1 MAPAARAPLPPLP
14 RLPAAIPRSGVSTE
28 ARLALRQL
36 LADDARAL
44 AACFDHGADATAL
57 AARRARL
64 VEQVIAH
71 AWTACL
77 GDPAAVAL
85 YAVGGFGRGL
95 LLPHS
100 DVDLLALAGG
110 GVTAHARGIEAL
122 IACLWDIGLKPG
134 HALRD
139 PAQCRA
145 LAAADVSVYT
155 SLLDARRIAGDAAL
169 DATLRTLRADP
180 ALWPPAAYL
189 TAKRA
194 EQAARHARRGD
205 TVQNLE
211 PDLKD
216 GPGGLRTLDLL
227 RWLGGRIAGAPNF
240 AAMIAAGLLDPAE
253 GAALETA
260 EALLRRYR
268 TALHLAAGRAEE
280 RLLFDHQRALAER
293 LGFREEHAGNL
304 AVEQFMQ
311 AYYRAAGNIE
321 RLGAQIV
328 ERLAERLHPLP
339 PPQPVD
345 AEFQRRGTRL
355 EPRDPALFQ
364 RDPAALVRLFAAAIE
379 RADIDGFSAAAMRA
393 VQRALAAHGAAL
405 ATHAGAL
412 AAFRALLARGATAVP
427 ALVEMNHQRVLGALL
442 PAFARVAG
450 RMQYDLF
457 HVYTVDEHTLR
468 VLRNLAR
475 FAAADARA
483 EFPLACERYAA
494 LERVDLLLLAA
505 LFHDIA
511 KGRGGDHS
519 ELGADEVRTFGARL
533 GLSVTEIER
542 VAWLVRQHLLLSVTA
557 QRQDIGDPEVVRHFA
572 AQVGDIE
579 RLDDLYLLTIADIIG
594 TSPKLW
600 NAWKDR
606 LLADLYLATR
616 QRLLG
621 EEVEPA
627 GDEASARDAQVQARA
642 LLAAAGITDAAVAD
656 VWAQWPA
663 ASFLRQRPAQI
674 AWQTQALLHAG
685 GSLPVVAVLPHS
697 VRGASE
703 AFVCAPD
710 RDGLFAAI
718 TATFERL
725 RFGVQAARVL
735 GTRDGLALDSFLLLD
750 ADTQA
755 AATPERAEELRR
767 RLLAALADP
776 LRVRAPRHAPQRRL
790 RHFQRAP
797 RIEFN
802 QNANGRTQLALV
814 CTDRPGLLADIAQA
828 FRAAGVRV
836 HDARIATFGER
847 AEDFFE
853 LTDAADRALDDTR
866 QQALNAALHERL
878 DPSAAPSPSPRH
890 AHD

>member
-1 MAPAARAPLPPLP
+1 MDPAARAPLPPLP
-14 RLPAAIPRSGVSTE
+14 RLPAAVPRSGVSAE

-36 LADDARAL
+36 LADDARDL
-44 AACFDHGADATAL
+44 AASFDHGTDATAL

-64 VEQVIAH
+64 IEQVVAH
-71 AWTACL
+71 VWTACL
-77 GDPAAVAL
+77 GEPASLAL

-95 LLPHS
+95 LFPCS
-100 DVDLLALAGG
+100 DVDLLALAGDA
-110 GVTAHARGIEAL
+110 VAPHARGIEAL

-145 LAAADVSVYT
+145 LAAADVSVYS
-155 SLLDARRIAGDAAL
+155 SLLDARRIAGDAGL
-169 DATLRTLRADP
+169 DAALQALRDDP
-180 ALWPPAAYL
+180 ALWPPATFLA
-189 TAKRA
+189 AKRA
-194 EQAARHARRGD
+194 EQADRHARRGD

-211 PDLKD
+211 PDLKE
-216 GPGGLRTLDLL
+216 GPGGLRTLDLM
-227 RWLGGRIAGAPNF
+227 RWLGARLACAPDF
-240 AAMIAAGLLDPAE
+240 PAMIAAGLLDPAE
-253 GAALETA
+253 GAALEAA
-260 EALLRRYR
+260 EAVLRRDR

-311 AYYRAAGNIE
+311 AYYRAAGSIE
-321 RLGAQIV
+321 RLGAQII
-328 ERLAERLHPLP
+328 ERMDERLHPLP
-339 PPQPVD
+339 PAQSLD
-345 AEFQRRGTRL
+345 AEFQCRGTRI
-355 EPRDPALFQ
+355 EPRDPALFE
-364 RDPAALVRLFAAAIE
+364 RDPSALVRLFAVAIE
-379 RADIDGFSAAAMRA
+379 HKAIDGCSAHAMRA
-393 VQRALAAHGAAL
+393 VQRALATHGAAL
-405 ATHAGAL
+405 PAHAGAL
-412 AAFRALLARGATAVP
+412 AAFRTLLGRGAAAVP
-427 ALVEMNHQRVLGALL
+427 ALIEMNRQRVLGALL

-468 VLRNLAR
+468 VLRHLAR
-475 FAAADARA
+475 FADPGARG
-483 EFPLACERYAA
+483 EFPLACERYAR
-494 LERVDLLLLAA
+494 LERADLLLLAA

-519 ELGADEVRTFGARL
+519 ELGADEARAFGARL
-533 GLSVTEIER
+533 GLHVSEIER
-542 VAWLVRQHLLLSVTA
+542 VAWLVRHHLLLSITA
-557 QRQDIGDPEVVRHFA
+557 QRQDIGDPEVVRRFA
-572 AQVGDIE
+572 AQVGNSE
-579 RLDDLYLLTIADIIG
+579 RLDELYLLTVADIIG

-606 LLADLYLATR
+606 LLADLYLAAR
-616 QRLLG
+616 DRLRG
-621 EEVEPA
+621 EESAPVDDGA
-627 GDEASARDAQVQARA
+627 GTRAAQARA
-642 LLAAAGITDAAVAD
+642 RTMLAAAGATDAAVAD

-663 ASFLRQRPAQI
+663 ASFLRQRPEQI

-725 RFGVQAARVL
+725 RFGVQEARVL

-750 ADTQA
+750 SDTQA

-767 RLLAALADP
+767 RLLGALADP
-776 LRVRAPRHAPQRRL
+776 QRVRAPRHAPQRRL
-790 RHFQRAP
+790 RHFQRTP

-802 QNANGRTQLALV
+802 ATADGRTQLALV

-828 FRAAGVRV
+828 FRVARVRV

-853 LTDAADRALDDTR
+853 LTDAADRALDAAR
-866 QQALNAALHERL
+866 QRALRAALHERL
-878 DPSAAPSPSPRH
+878 DPSVVPSPDH

>member
-1 MAPAARAPLPPLP
+1 MDPAARATLPPLP
-14 RLPAAIPRSGVSTE
+14 RLPAAVPRSGVSTQ

-36 LADDARAL
+36 LADDARDL
-44 AACFDHGADATAL
+44 AASFDHGADATAL

-64 VEQVIAH
+64 IEQVVAH

-77 GDPAAVAL
+77 GEPASLAL

-95 LLPHS
+95 LFPCS
-100 DVDLLALAGG
+100 DVDLLALAGDA
-110 GVTAHARGIEAL
+110 VAPHARGIEAL

-145 LAAADVSVYT
+145 LAAADVSVYS
-155 SLLDARRIAGDAAL
+155 SLLDARRIAGDARL
-169 DATLRTLRADP
+169 DAALQILRDDP
-180 ALWPPAAYL
+180 ALWPPATFLA
-189 TAKRA
+189 AKRA
-194 EQAARHARRGD
+194 EQADRHARRGD

-227 RWLGGRIAGAPNF
+227 RWLGARLACAPDF
-240 AAMIAAGLLDPAE
+240 SAMIAAGLLDPAE
-253 GAALETA
+253 GAALEAA
-260 EALLRRYR
+260 EAVLRRDR

-280 RLLFDHQRALAER
+280 RLLFDYQRALAER

-311 AYYRAAGNIE
+311 AYYRAAGSIE
-321 RLGAQIV
+321 RLGAQII
-328 ERLAERLHPLP
+328 ERMDERLHPLP
-339 PPQPVD
+339 PAQSLD

-355 EPRDPALFQ
+355 EPRDPALFE
-364 RDPAALVRLFAAAIE
+364 RDPSALVRLFAVAIE
-379 RADIDGFSAAAMRA
+379 HKAIDGCSADAMRA
-393 VQRALAAHGAAL
+393 VQRALATHGAAL
-405 ATHAGAL
+405 PAHAGAL
-412 AAFRALLARGATAVP
+412 AAFRALLGRGAAAVP
-427 ALVEMNHQRVLGALL
+427 ALIEMNRQRVLGALL

-468 VLRNLAR
+468 VLRHLAR
-475 FAAADARA
+475 FADPGARS
-483 EFPLACERYAA
+483 EFPLACERYAV
-494 LERVDLLLLAA
+494 LERADLLLLAA

-519 ELGADEVRTFGARL
+519 QLGADEARAFGARL
-533 GLSVTEIER
+533 GLPDGEIER
-542 VAWLVRQHLLLSVTA
+542 VVWLVRHHLLLSVTA
-557 QRQDIGDPEVVRHFA
+557 QRQDIGDPEVVRRFA
-572 AQVGDIE
+572 AQVGNSE
-579 RLDDLYLLTIADIIG
+579 RLDELYVLTVADIIG

-606 LLADLYLATR
+606 LLADLYLAAR
-616 QRLLG
+616 DRLRG
-621 EEVEPA
+621 EESAPVDDDA
-627 GDEASARDAQVQARA
+627 GTRDAQARA
-642 LLAAAGITDAAVAD
+642 RTMLAAAGATEAAVAD
-656 VWAQWPA
+656 IWAQWPA
-663 ASFLRQRPAQI
+663 ASFLRQRPEQI

-725 RFGVQAARVL
+725 RFGVQEARVL

-750 ADTQA
+750 SDTQA

-767 RLLAALADP
+767 RLLGTLADP
-776 LRVRAPRHAPQRRL
+776 QRVRAPRHAPQRRL
-790 RHFQRAP
+790 RHFQRTP

-802 QNANGRTQLALV
+802 ATAGGRTQLALV

-853 LTDAADRALDDTR
+853 LTDAADRALDAAR
-866 QQALNAALHERL
+866 KRALHAALHERL
-878 DPSAAPSPSPRH
+878 DPSVIPSPG
-890 AHD
+890 HDHD

>member
-1 MAPAARAPLPPLP
+1 MAPAARVTLPPLP
-14 RLPAAIPRSGVSTE
+14 RLPAAVPRSGVSTQ

-36 LADDARAL
+36 LADDARDL
-44 AACFDHGADATAL
+44 AACFDQGADATAL

-64 VEQVIAH
+64 IEQVVAH

-77 GDPAAVAL
+77 GEPTSLAL

-95 LLPHS
+95 LFPCS
-100 DVDLLALAGG
+100 DVDLLALAGDA
-110 GVTAHARGIEAL
+110 VAPHARGIEAL
-122 IACLWDIGLKPG
+122 VACLWDIGLKPG

-145 LAAADVSVYT
+145 LAAADLSVYT

-169 DATLRTLRADP
+169 DAVLQALRDDP
-180 ALWPPAAYL
+180 ALWPPATFLA
-189 TAKRA
+189 AKRA
-194 EQAARHARRGD
+194 EQAGRHARRGD

-227 RWLGGRIAGAPNF
+227 RWLGGRLAGAPDF
-240 AAMIAAGLLDPAE
+240 AAMITAGLLDPAE
-253 GAALETA
+253 GAALEAA
-260 EALLRRYR
+260 EAVLRRDR

-311 AYYRAAGNIE
+311 AYYRAAGSIE
-321 RLGAQIV
+321 RLGAQIIA
-328 ERLAERLHPLP
+328 RMDERLHPLP
-339 PPQPVD
+339 PAQPVD
-345 AEFQRRGTRL
+345 AEFQRRGSRL
-355 EPRDPALFQ
+355 EPRDPALFE
-364 RDPAALVRLFAAAIE
+364 RDPSALVRLFAVATE
-379 RADIDGFSAAAMRA
+379 YQSIDGCSAVAMRA
-393 VQRALAAHGAAL
+393 VQRALAMHGAAL

-412 AAFRALLARGATAVP
+412 AAFRTLLARGAVAVP
-427 ALVEMNHQRVLGALL
+427 ALIEMNRQRVLGALL

-475 FAAADARA
+475 FAETDARA

-519 ELGADEVRTFGARL
+519 ELGADEMRAFGARL
-533 GLSVTEIER
+533 GLPVTDIER
-542 VAWLVRQHLLLSVTA
+542 AAWLVRHHLLLSVTA
-557 QRQDIGDPEVVRHFA
+557 QRQDIGDPDVVRRFA
-572 AQVGDIE
+572 AQVGDPG
-579 RLDDLYLLTIADIIG
+579 RLDDLYLLTVADIIG

-606 LLADLYLATR
+606 LLADLYRATR

-621 EEVEPA
+621 EEAEPA
-627 GDEASARDAQVQARA
+627 GDEVSARAAQAQARV
-642 LLAAAGITDAAVAD
+642 LLATAGVSEAAVAD
-656 VWAQWPA
+656 IWAQWPA

-697 VRGASE
+697 LRGASE
-703 AFVCAPD
+703 VFVCAPD

-725 RFGVQAARVL
+725 RFGVLEARVL
-735 GTRDGLALDSFLLLD
+735 GTRDGLALDSFLLLE

-755 AATPERAEELRR
+755 AASPERAEELRR

-797 RIEFN
+797 RIEFD
-802 QNANGRTQLALV
+802 QNPNGRTRLALV

-828 FRAAGVRV
+828 FRTAGVRV

-853 LTDAADRALDDTR
+853 LTDAADRALDGAR
-866 QQALNAALHERL
+866 QQALNTALHERL
-878 DPSAAPSPSPRH
+878 DPSAAPNPSHRH

>member
-1 MAPAARAPLPPLP
+1 MDPAARAPPLP
-14 RLPAAIPRSGVSTE
+14 RLPAAVPRSGVSAQ

-36 LADDARAL
+36 LTDDARDL

-64 VEQVIAH
+64 VEQVVAH

-77 GDPAAVAL
+77 GEPASLAL

-95 LLPHS
+95 LFPCS
-100 DVDLLALAGG
+100 DVDLLALAGD
-110 GVTAHARGIEAL
+110 VVAPHARGIEAL

-139 PAQCRA
+139 PARCRA
-145 LAAADVSVYT
+145 LAATDVSVYT
-155 SLLDARRIAGDAAL
+155 SLLDARRIAGDAGL
-169 DATLRTLRADP
+169 DATLQALRDDP
-180 ALWPPAAYL
+180 ALWPPATFLA
-189 TAKRA
+189 AKRA
-194 EQAARHARRGD
+194 EQADRHARRGD

-227 RWLGGRIAGAPNF
+227 RWLGARLAGAPDF
-240 AAMIAAGLLDPAE
+240 SALIAAGLLDPAE
-253 GAALETA
+253 GAALEAA
-260 EALLRRYR
+260 EAVLRRDR

-311 AYYRAAGNIE
+311 AYYRAAGSIE
-321 RLGAQIV
+321 RLGAQII
-328 ERLAERLHPLP
+328 ERMDERLHPLP
-339 PPQPVD
+339 PAQPLD
-345 AEFQRRGTRL
+345 AEFQRRGTRI
-355 EPRDPALFQ
+355 ESCDPALFE
-364 RDPAALVRLFAAAIE
+364 RDPSALVRLFAAAA
-379 RADIDGFSAAAMRA
+379 RHQDIDGCSADAMRA
-393 VQRALAAHGAAL
+393 VQRALAIHGAAL
-405 ATHAGAL
+405 AGHSGTL
-412 AAFRALLARGATAVP
+412 AAFRALLGNGAAAVP
-427 ALVEMNHQRVLGALL
+427 ALIEMNRQRVLGALL

-468 VLRNLAR
+468 VLRQLAR
-475 FAAADARA
+475 FADPGAHA
-483 EFPLACERYAA
+483 EFPLACERFAR
-494 LERVDLLLLAA
+494 LERADLLLLAA

-519 ELGADEVRTFGARL
+519 ELGADEARAFGARL
-533 GLSVTEIER
+533 GLPGSEIER
-542 VAWLVRQHLLLSVTA
+542 VAWLVRHHLLLSVTA
-557 QRQDIGDPEVVRHFA
+557 QRQDISDPDVVRRFA
-572 AQVGDIE
+572 TQVGNAE
-579 RLDDLYLLTIADIIG
+579 RLDELYLLTVADIIG

-606 LLADLYLATR
+606 LLADLYLAAR
-616 QRLLG
+616 ERLQG
-621 EEVEPA
+621 
-627 GDEASARDAQVQARA
+627 EASVPVDADASTRDAKARA
-642 LLAAAGITDAAVAD
+642 LRLLTAAGAADAAVAGI
-656 VWAQWPA
+656 WAQWPA

-725 RFGVQAARVL
+725 RFGVQEARVL

-750 ADTQA
+750 RDTQA
-755 AATPERAEELRR
+755 AATADRAEELRR

-802 QNANGRTQLALV
+802 ATAGGRTQLALV
-814 CTDRPGLLADIAQA
+814 CTDRPGLLADVAQA
-828 FRAAGVRV
+828 FRVAGVRV

-853 LTDAADRALDDTR
+853 LTDAADRALDAALQR
-866 QQALNAALHERL
+866 ALNAALHERL
-878 DPSAAPSPSPRH
+878 DPSAAPSPSH